1 MTDGMGIATF
11 IMAGISLAGVIYA
24 FAFWRGKVDNQ
35 LKGLNTMPDRMTKM
49 ETKCEVIW
57 AAFVDQTL
65 AKNSGLAH
73 RGSEYE
79 LTENA
84 IKAVSEVKHHLE
96 ADNPGIEL
104 LAEQVLY
111 DIPHRLGIVKLKAIA
126 ERHEMTL
133 AELLAILSVDLENG
147 ETKSN
152 PG

>member
-1 MTDGMGIATF
+1 MGIATLV
-11 IMAGISLAGVIYA
+11 MAGISLAGVIYA
-24 FAFWRGKVDNQ
+24 FAFWRGEVSNQ
-35 LKGLNTMPDRMTKM
+35 LKGLSTVPERLAKL

-65 AKNSGLAH
+65 AGNPVLAR
-73 RGSEYE
+73 RGSAYE
-79 LTENA
+79 LTESA
-84 IKAVSEVKHHLE
+84 MQAVREVKDYLK

-104 LAEQVLY
+104 VAEQVLL

-126 ERHEMTL
+126 EKHKMTL

-147 ETKSN
+147 EKKSS